1 MASARLGSARLGSA
15 RLGSARLGSARLG
28 SARLRIAASKRALDV
43 KSFCESFINFSLSV
57 PFRPGHR
64 GGQQQHTRT
73 SRSSRWW

>member
-1 MASARLGSARLGSA
+1 MA
-15 RLGSARLGSARLG
+15 

-43 KSFCESFINFSLSV
+43 QSFVEPFINFSLSV

-73 SRSSRWW
+73 SRSSR